1 MFLLLVSIALSI
13 FLCIISLKENIMNKT
28 LLSVSAFLLSAS
40 LCHGESLNAVKNI
53 VDKET
58 IKKVE
63 YSEPKEVQYDFQ
75 KWIVKEKLIGK
86 KWVEQINTHRGN
98 EITTNMIIKS
108 LPKTLENYQVRVI
121 KDGTAV
127 TMEYNPKRINITLDK
142 ISIIRKI
149 YMG

>member
-1 MFLLLVSIALSI
+1 
-13 FLCIISLKENIMNKT
+13 MNKT

-40 LCHGESLNAVKNI
+40 LCHAESLPATNTIN
-53 VDKET
+53 KET
-58 IKKVE
+58 IKKIE
-63 YSEPKEVQYDFQ
+63 YSEPREIQYDFQ

-86 KWVEQINTHRGN
+86 KWVEQINTHKGN

-108 LPKTLENYQVRVI
+108 LPYNLQEYKVRII

-127 TMEYNPKRINITLDK
+127 TMEYNPKRINVTLDK
-142 ISIIRKI
+142 NNIISKI